1 MFGGYLSVLEN
12 GDVIPCF
19 YSEDLKIGN
28 IKENSLKELWD
39 KMQNSEFYTKLQDP
53 DNLEG
58 KCGICEYQDLCG
70 GQRGRAYGLTGDYLE
85 SDPACVYVPDG
96 MSSQ

>member
-1 MFGGYLSVLEN
+1 MSVLEN

-28 IKENSLKELWD
+28 IKEKPLTELWD
-39 KMQNSEFYTKLQDP
+39 DMQNSEFYKKLQNP

-58 KCGICEYQDLCG
+58 KCGVCEHRNICG
-70 GQRGRAYGLTGDYLE
+70 GCRTRAYALTGSYFGPDT
-85 SDPACVYVPDG
+85 ACAYIPEVLRKK
-96 MSSQ
+96 